1 MALRAPNPARYE
13 RGAFMLTILGLLAI
27 YLDPIV
33 GTVDIVP
40 DAVGYCLISIHLLL
54 YLRKCPGGIR
64 TVCLSAVGL
73 ILSCLSYFP
82 VASPGLAL
90 LLYILLPVAELS
102 VVFSLLAVLVKRLP
116 DEIRS
121 GWLIRAKLVQLC
133 QALLFLFSIFSVLF
147 SAILVFQVITVIMQ
161 VACGI
166 YIILTMY
173 TLMHVEAT

>member
-1 MALRAPNPARYE
+1 M
-13 RGAFMLTILGLLAI
+13 
-27 YLDPIV
+27 
-33 GTVDIVP
+33 
-40 DAVGYCLISIHLLL
+40 
-54 YLRKCPGGIR
+54 
-64 TVCLSAVGL
+64 
-73 ILSCLSYFP
+73 SCLSYFP
-82 VASPGLAL
+82 AASPGLAL

-102 VVFSLLAVLVKRLP
+102 VVFSLLAVLMKQLP

-147 SAILVFQVITVIMQ
+147 SAILVFQVVTVLLQ

-166 YIILTMY
+166 YILLTMY

>member
-1 MALRAPNPARYE
+1 
-13 RGAFMLTILGLLAI
+13 MLTILGLLAI

-40 DAVGYCLISIHLLL
+40 DAVGYGLISISLLV
-54 YLRKCPGGIR
+54 YNRKCSGGIR

-73 ILSCLSYFP
+73 FLSCLSYFP
-82 VASPGLAL
+82 ASSPGIAL
-90 LLYILLPVAELS
+90 LLYILLPVAELL
-102 VVFSLLAVLVKRLP
+102 VVFSLLAVLMKQLP

-147 SAILVFQVITVIMQ
+147 SAILVFQIGTILLQ
-161 VACGI
+161 VACSI
-166 YIILTMY
+166 YILLTMY
-173 TLMHVEAT
+173 ALMHVEAT